1 MNDLLY
7 NVNKA
12 VKKTVFIN
20 GNFDF
25 TKIKN
30 IKQINCGG
38 FGCIYK
44 IDYNN
49 KQICIKISKSSVSN
63 KTLSNI
69 LSDSK
74 IKKQLNNFIPNV
86 YETGQALIENKKY
99 FYTVMDFINGDE
111 IDNYELNNIQ
121 VIQLFIFLIK
131 FMYILHKNNL
141 AYTDMKPQNIM
152 YDGNYFKIVDIDTI
166 KHQWIYKN
174 TENEITTDK
183 YYLNKN
189 KLVRNIHPLEQLS
202 TCILTCLE
210 LLNMYPNC
218 KVEKNNDNLKKKKY
232 INAMIDFVEKNNIKS
247 PMELENKITFHNLLM
262 QLNKKTNNLAYSLL
276 FLINIYIELI
286 PKFTVAYINVNYVVN
301 VLTYYMN
308 FINNTNTGNELC
320 NNVNKEHILIGKAYV
335 DYSLLDNIEELINM
349 IPDSI
354 NTDYY
359 IKNIYPHYKEII
371 NKKKKN
377 NKFIYETVYLKKF
390 KNIFIDDEYEYY
402 RKDPK
407 VIEHIPSWF
416 SPIIN

>member
-7 NVNKA
+7 NINKA
-12 VKKTVFIN
+12 EKKKVFIN

-30 IKQINCGG
+30 IKQINCGAL
-38 FGCIYK
+38 GCIYK

-49 KQICIKISKSSVSN
+49 KQICIKISKVSN

-86 YETGQALIENKKY
+86 YETGQALIANEKY

-111 IDNYELNNIQ
+111 IDNYELKNSQ

-141 AYTDMKPQNIM
+141 AYTDMKPKNIM
-152 YDGNYFKIVDIDTI
+152 YDGNSFKIIDIDTI
-166 KHQWIYKN
+166 KHQWIYHN
-174 TENEITTDK
+174 TESEITTDK
-183 YYLNKN
+183 YYLNKDN
-189 KLVRNIHPLEQLS
+189 SVKTIHPLEQLS
-202 TCILTCLE
+202 ACILTCLE

-218 KVEKNNDNLKKKKY
+218 QAKSYNLKKKKY

-286 PKFTVAYINVNYVVN
+286 PKFIVAYINVNYIVN
-301 VLTYYMN
+301 VLIYYMN
-308 FINNTNTGNELC
+308 FIKNTNTGNELC
-320 NNVNKEHILIGKAYV
+320 NNVNKEHILIGKTYV

-349 IPDSI
+349 IPVSI
-354 NTDYY
+354 NTDHY
-359 IKNIYPHYKEII
+359 IKNIYPHYKENI
-371 NKKKKN
+371 NKIKKN
-377 NKFIYETVYLKKF
+377 KIIYEKVYLKKF
-390 KNIFIDDEYEYY
+390 KNIFIDDNYEYF

-407 VIEHIPSWF
+407 VLEHISSPSLKH
-416 SPIIN
+416 II